1 MHSRVK
7 LKLTK
12 HAKDIMVKG
21 GISESLI
28 LSIVKSL
35 DMIFLDKHLSLM
47 VAVKGDEQALVVVYN
62 PEDDY
67 FEIVTAFK
75 TSKLVKL
82 IGGRLNK
89 GYWVR
94 VL

>member
-1 MHSRVK
+1 
-7 LKLTK
+7 
-12 HAKDIMVKG
+12 MVKR

-28 LSIVKSL
+28 LSVVKSP
-35 DMIFLDKHLSLM
+35 DMIFLDKRSSLM

-82 IGGRLNK
+82 IRGRLNK

>member
-1 MHSRVK
+1 MVRRISGAS
-7 LKLTK
+7 
-12 HAKDIMVKG
+12 HAISKDVAKR

-28 LSIVKSL
+28 LSVVKSP
-35 DMIFLDKHLSLM
+35 DMVFLDRRSRLM

-62 PEDDY
+62 PENDY

-82 IGGRLNK
+82 IRSKLDK
-89 GYWVR
+89 KYWVR
-94 VL
+94 VG

>member
-1 MHSRVK
+1 MVVRISGAS
-7 LKLTK
+7 
-12 HAKDIMVKG
+12 HAISKDVAKR

-28 LSIVKSL
+28 LSVVKSP
-35 DMIFLDKHLSLM
+35 DMVFLDRRSRLM

-62 PEDDY
+62 PENDY

-82 IGGRLNK
+82 IRSKLDK
-89 GYWVR
+89 KYWVR
-94 VL
+94 VG

>member
-1 MHSRVK
+1 
-7 LKLTK
+7 
-12 HAKDIMVKG
+12 MVKG

-67 FEIVTAFK
+67 FEMITAFK

>member
-1 MHSRVK
+1 MLRT
-7 LKLTK
+7 LWL
-12 HAKDIMVKG
+12 G

-67 FEIVTAFK
+67 FEMITAFK

>member
-67 FEIVTAFK
+67 FEMITAFK
-75 TSKLVKL
+75 TSNW
-82 IGGRLNK
+82 LN
-89 GYWVR
+89 
-94 VL
+94 L

>member
-1 MHSRVK
+1 MVVRISG
-7 LKLTK
+7 TS
-12 HAKDIMVKG
+12 HAISKDVAKR

-28 LSIVKSL
+28 LSVVKSP
-35 DMIFLDKHLSLM
+35 DMVFLDRRSSLM
-47 VAVKGDEQALVVVYN
+47 VAVKGNEQALVIVYN

-82 IGGRLNK
+82 IRSRLDEK
-89 GYWVR
+89 YWVR
-94 VL
+94 VG